1 MYEYLINSAYYNELH
16 CTSITYTGK
25 NYLSLE
31 CVKRY
36 TPIHD
41 VNIEKKV
48 VYRASQN
55 AHSTARICK
64 IFTLLQFHI
73 LILK

>member
-1 MYEYLINSAYYNELH
+1 MR
-16 CTSITYTGK
+16 

-55 AHSTARICK
+55 VHSTARICK